1 MLSYE
6 QLVIDRFVQEVSHR
20 YLEVFNHTSDE
31 CLLAIETA
39 ARLALETV
47 ANTDAL
53 YHNVEHTIMV
63 TMAGQAIL
71 KGKHLR
77 EGGITASDWT
87 NVTVATLCHDIGF
100 VKGIFEEDARG
111 ECATGVD
118 DTTVKLSPDGT
129 DISLTPYHVDRS
141 KRFVV
146 QRCANSVLA
155 QLDADVITSYIEM
168 TRFPIPD
175 GQMYQDTSGL
185 GAMVRAADLIGQLG
199 DPRYLRKIPALFYE
213 FRETGALEAL
223 GFTEPGQMRRGYS
236 TFYWKAARPYVERA
250 ISYLRATHEGK
261 QWIAN
266 LHSHVFDVEHDE
278 T

>member
-6 QLVIDRFVQEVSHR
+6 QLVIDRFVQDVSHR
-20 YLEVFNHTSDE
+20 YLEVYNRTSDE
-31 CLLAIETA
+31 CLLVIETA
-39 ARLALETV
+39 ARLALETL

-77 EGGITASDWT
+77 EGGIAASDWT

-100 VKGIFEEDARG
+100 VKGIFEEDARD

-118 DTTVKLSPDGT
+118 DTTVKLSLDGT

-155 QLDADVITSYIEM
+155 QLDADAITSYIEM

-175 GQMYQDTSGL
+175 GRMYQDTSGL

-213 FRETGALEAL
+213 FGETGALEAL

-236 TFYWKAARPYVERA
+236 TFYWKAVRPYLEKA